1 MKSSKQL
8 YLKKKITK
16 TQPAFTIYSH
26 REQNITQKQV
36 NNLSQLFFFSLNILL
51 KVCFQ
56 TSSSLQKPDQNSVVG
71 QLLEIKEITVPHRA
85 WENALF
91 SKEKTSSCKQKR
103 PKSELL
109 LAALLTMNWFK
120 NSYTT
125 PSQEIQKNP
134 NTPIKQAK

>member
-8 YLKKKITK
+8 LKEKLKKKNHQDTACLYNI
-16 TQPAFTIYSH
+16 QPQRAKQYSKVG
-26 REQNITQKQV
+26 KQ
-36 NNLSQLFFFSLNILL
+36 LKLAFFFFLNILL

-91 SKEKTSSCKQKR
+91 SKEKTSSCK
-103 PKSELL
+103 
-109 LAALLTMNWFK
+109 
-120 NSYTT
+120 
-125 PSQEIQKNP
+125 
-134 NTPIKQAK
+134 